1 MRDGSTKT
9 TSVSVHPDARVHAV
23 VEQGREAEILQA
35 IDRLR
40 LIHSERRKTVFIL
53 CSVPLD
59 IPVDELVTWKQLIGD
74 RRLSDALAECDA
86 RGWDALPLAPR
97 QLSRLFPDL
106 WDTEKAAERW
116 IAKNPPEA
124 YRDILRVWGVLNG
137 YRPPGQTRWSKAL
150 CGMGQMPARRS
161 RLYWGSLPRA
171 LW

>member
-74 RRLSDALAECDA
+74 RRLSDALGDA
-86 RGWDALPLAPR
+86 TRGAGTHCRWRRRSCAG
-97 QLSRLFPDL
+97 SFP
-106 WDTEKAAERW
+106 ACGIRRRPPS
-116 IAKNPPEA
+116 IGPGKNPPEA
-124 YRDILRVWGVLNG
+124 YRDIIRVWGSL
-137 YRPPGQTRWSKAL
+137 RLIAHQ
-150 CGMGQMPARRS
+150 ARRAGRRRS
-161 RLYWGSLPRA
+161 SATAPMRGWRWRACWGCPPRTFG
-171 LW
+171 

>member
-74 RRLSDALAECDA
+74 RD
-86 RGWDALPLAPR
+86 
-97 QLSRLFPDL
+97 
-106 WDTEKAAERW
+106 
-116 IAKNPPEA
+116 
-124 YRDILRVWGVLNG
+124 
-137 YRPPGQTRWSKAL
+137 
-150 CGMGQMPARRS
+150 
-161 RLYWGSLPRA
+161 
-171 LW
+171 